1 MWCALYARRERKGWY
16 PMAQQRLEQ
25 GLAFFASLTGGWFDR
40 ARADET
46 MVDREDP
53 RALRLFFVHRG
64 VAVAEL
70 FILRAPLHDGE
81 FVGQARIYDRNQRA
95 QTRPIDDTQ
104 VGTDR
109 ARAGWDEWIV
119 RVAPRRE

>member
-1 MWCALYARRERKGWY
+1 
-16 PMAQQRLEQ
+16 
-25 GLAFFASLTGGWFDR
+25 
-40 ARADET
+40 

-70 FILRAPLHDGE
+70 FILQAPLHDGE

-109 ARAGWDEWIV
+109 ARAGGMSGLRASPPGASESGAW
-119 RVAPRRE
+119 P